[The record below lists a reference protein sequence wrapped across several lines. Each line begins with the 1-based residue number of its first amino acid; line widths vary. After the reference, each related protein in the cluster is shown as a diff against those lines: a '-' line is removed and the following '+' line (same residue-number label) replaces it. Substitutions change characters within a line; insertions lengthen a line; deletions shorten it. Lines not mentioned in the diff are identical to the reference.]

1 MKPYKL
7 IFLAFIG
14 ATIFLISARAT
25 AQTLAAQNASG
36 NGELQTNAEYRLWS
50 TVGQPLIG
58 VAQNAEHHS
67 STGFGYTLAGN
78 LSSNVEQNAGAAL
91 PTEYRLEQNYPNP
104 FNPQT
109 TIAFSV
115 PENYHGQVSLRVYDM
130 TGKLVRELIN
140 EDRGPGRYRVV
151 WDGLSQSG
159 SRLASGLY
167 LYQLRAGSFATARKL
182 ILMK

>member
-1 MKPYKL
+1 ELHAPVNVGREDTTSGWLEIPPQAVRDGRVQLRIVKTGGAGQASVAELWLREANYDGASAP
-7 IFLAFIG
+7 IFENEFAQIPQAF
-14 ATIFLISARAT
+14 A
-25 AQTLAAQNASG
+25 
-36 NGELQTNAEYRLWS
+36 
-50 TVGQPLIG
+50 
-58 VAQNAEHHS
+58 
-67 STGFGYTLAGN
+67 
-78 LSSNVEQNAGAAL
+78 
-91 PTEYRLEQNYPNP
+91 LEQNYPNP

-115 PENYHGQVSLRVYDM
+115 PENFHGQVSLRIYDM

-159 SRLASGLY
+159 NRLASGLY
-167 LYQLRAGSFATARKL
+167 LYQLRAGSFSTARKL